1 VLAVRKA
8 NVVIVIVVGW
18 LSCAL
23 APVGCIGCGSGD
35 DIGCGGGDVFGCVGN
50 WMVGREW
57 VFCSR
62 ARRDG
67 NSKVDSELVEFGGGA
82 LVGENGS
89 GSGKLV
95 ASEGVKLDAICSS

>member
-1 VLAVRKA
+1 V
-8 NVVIVIVVGW
+8 
-18 LSCAL
+18 L
-23 APVGCIGCGSGD
+23 APVGGIGFGSGD
-35 DIGCGGGDVFGCVGN
+35 DIGCGGGDLFVCIGN

-82 LVGENGS
+82 VVGEDGS

-95 ASEGVKLDAICSS
+95 VS

>member
-1 VLAVRKA
+1 
-8 NVVIVIVVGW
+8 
-18 LSCAL
+18 
-23 APVGCIGCGSGD
+23 
-35 DIGCGGGDVFGCVGN
+35 
-50 WMVGREW
+50 MVGREW

-82 LVGENGS
+82 VVGEDGS